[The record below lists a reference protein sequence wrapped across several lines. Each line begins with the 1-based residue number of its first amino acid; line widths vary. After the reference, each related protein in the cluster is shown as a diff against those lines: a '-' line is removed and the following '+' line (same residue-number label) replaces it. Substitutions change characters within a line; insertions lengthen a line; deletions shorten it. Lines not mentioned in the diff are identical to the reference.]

1 MTHRQ
6 EKVEGQIQGVIASF
20 LSKEAGT
27 KSVITVTHC
36 DVSSDLKNVTAFI
49 SVFPTEHED
58 EALNFA
64 KRQRSEIRSLIADQL
79 PMKSIPYVE
88 IEIDE
93 GEKNRQKIDRIM
105 SGLEKDN

>member
-6 EKVEGQIQGVIASF
+6 EKVEGLLQGIVASF
-20 LSKEAGT
+20 LTKEAGT

-36 DVSSDLKNVTAFI
+36 DVSSDLKKVTAFI
-49 SVFPTEHED
+49 SVFPPEYEA

-64 KRQRSEIRSLIADQL
+64 RRQRSEIRELFKEKLS
-79 PMKSIPYVE
+79 MKSIPHLE

-93 GEKNRQKIDRIM
+93 GEKNRQKIEEIFNK
-105 SGLEKDN
+105 L

>member
-6 EKVEGQIQGVIASF
+6 EKVEGLLQEIIASY

-27 KSVITVTHC
+27 KSFITVTHC
-36 DVSSDLKNVTAFI
+36 DIKPDLKKVTAFI
-49 SVFPTEHED
+49 SVFPPEHEA

-64 KRQRSEIRSLIADQL
+64 KRQRPAIRELFKQKLTI
-79 PMKSIPYVE
+79 KTIPYLE

-93 GEKNRQKIDRIM
+93 GEKNRQKVEAIFNN
-105 SGLEKDN
+105 L